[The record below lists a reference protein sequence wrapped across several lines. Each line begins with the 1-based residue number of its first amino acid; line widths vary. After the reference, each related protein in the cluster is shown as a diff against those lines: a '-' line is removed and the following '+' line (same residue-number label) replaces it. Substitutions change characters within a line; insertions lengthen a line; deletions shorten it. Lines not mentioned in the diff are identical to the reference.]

1 MGRNWLKNSDG
12 EGSDGSRSY
21 CREKGLASLW
31 TREGHREVGK
41 IGHIDVHEILCGN
54 NILFSTQF

>member
-1 MGRNWLKNSDG
+1 MDLLDPTVER
-12 EGSDGSRSY
+12 R
-21 CREKGLASLW
+21 ASLW

-54 NILFSTQF
+54 KTLFSTQF